1 MVNSALCCVFA
12 AVGASKAEMVAKL
25 LGDKE
30 PEDPES
36 LPARM
41 VKPKNGELYW
51 ILDTSAAND
60 LAL

>member
-1 MVNSALCCVFA
+1 MFA
-12 AVGASKAEMVAKL
+12 AVGGSKAEMVAKL

-30 PEDPES
+30 PDTPEA

-51 ILDTSAAND
+51 ILDASAAKD